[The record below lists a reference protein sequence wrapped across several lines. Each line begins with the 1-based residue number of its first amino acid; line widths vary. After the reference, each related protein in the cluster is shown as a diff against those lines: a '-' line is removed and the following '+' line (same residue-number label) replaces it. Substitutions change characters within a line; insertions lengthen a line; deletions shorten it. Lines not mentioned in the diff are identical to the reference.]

1 MVRDAAK
8 IMTDHPIADF
18 ADFALFSM
26 LTSSPL
32 AAGLGFPH
40 YYNCQKAIF
49 SRRRRHFHYSYTFSI
64 SIMAAYCIK
73 FVAELVYSISYNF
86 YKS

>member
-8 IMTDHPIADF
+8 MTDHPIADF
-18 ADFALFSM
+18 LALFSM

-40 YYNCQKAIF
+40 YYYNCQKAIF

-64 SIMAAYCIK
+64 CIIAAY
-73 FVAELVYSISYNF
+73 VLNL
-86 YKS
+86 

>member
-1 MVRDAAK
+1 MVNAKIMVRDAAK
-8 IMTDHPIADF
+8 MTDHPIADF
-18 ADFALFSM
+18 LALFSM

-49 SRRRRHFHYSYTFSI
+49 SRKRHFQYSYTFSI
-64 SIMAAYCIK
+64 CVI
-73 FVAELVYSISYNF
+73 VSYV
-86 YKS
+86 

>member
-1 MVRDAAK
+1 MMVRDAAK
-8 IMTDHPIADF
+8 TIDHPMAEF
-18 ADFALFSM
+18 LALFSM

-49 SRRRRHFHYSYTFSI
+49 SRRRHLQYSYIFSI
-64 SIMAAYCIK
+64 
-73 FVAELVYSISYNF
+73 
-86 YKS
+86 

>member
-8 IMTDHPIADF
+8 TTDHPMAEF
-18 ADFALFSM
+18 LALFSM

-40 YYNCQKAIF
+40 YYNCQKAIY
-49 SRRRRHFHYSYTFSI
+49 SRGRHLQYSYIFSI
-64 SIMAAYCIK
+64 
-73 FVAELVYSISYNF
+73 
-86 YKS
+86 

>member
-1 MVRDAAK
+1 MMVRDAAK
-8 IMTDHPIADF
+8 TTDHPIADL
-18 ADFALFSM
+18 ALFSM

-49 SRRRRHFHYSYTFSI
+49 SKKRHFQYSYTFSI
-64 SIMAAYCIK
+64 CVI
-73 FVAELVYSISYNF
+73 VSYV
-86 YKS
+86 

>member
-1 MVRDAAK
+1 VVNTKIMVRDAAK

-18 ADFALFSM
+18 LAFFSM

-40 YYNCQKAIF
+40 YYIIVRKP
-49 SRRRRHFHYSYTFSI
+49 SSLEEDI
-64 SIMAAYCIK
+64 SALLY
-73 FVAELVYSISYNF
+73 FFNL
-86 YKS
+86 

>member
-8 IMTDHPIADF
+8 MTDHPIADF
-18 ADFALFSM
+18 LALFSM

-49 SRRRRHFHYSYTFSI
+49 SRRRHFQDSYTFSI
-64 SIMAAYCIK
+64 CVIA
-73 FVAELVYSISYNF
+73 SYV
-86 YKS
+86 

>member
-1 MVRDAAK
+1 MVRAAAK
-8 IMTDHPIADF
+8 MTDHPIADF
-18 ADFALFSM
+18 LALFSM

-32 AAGLGFPH
+32 AAGLGFPY

-49 SRRRRHFHYSYTFSI
+49 SRTRRHFHYSYTFSI
-64 SIMAAYCIK
+64 FIMAAYCIK

>member
-1 MVRDAAK
+1 MVRAAAK
-8 IMTDHPIADF
+8 MTDHPIADF
-18 ADFALFSM
+18 LALFSM

-49 SRRRRHFHYSYTFSI
+49 SKRRRHFHYSYTFSI
-64 SIMAAYCIK
+64 SIIAAY
-73 FVAELVYSISYNF
+73 VLDL
-86 YKS
+86 

>member
-1 MVRDAAK
+1 M
-8 IMTDHPIADF
+8 IDHPIADF
-18 ADFALFSM
+18 FALFSM

-49 SRRRRHFHYSYTFSI
+49 SKEYVFSI
-64 SIMAAYCIK
+64 HILFQSEKSILCIK
-73 FVAELVYSISYNF
+73 FVAELPYSVSYNF
-86 YKS
+86 YKPYDAFQR